1 MQYRYQARFE
11 KDPDGG
17 LLVTFPDVPEAITH
31 GDTLEEAMAHA
42 GEALGLA
49 LRGYVLEGRPLPE
62 AASAGGKLPW
72 VSPDAEDVLK
82 LAAIEAF
89 RESGMTKVA
98 LAGRMGK
105 RETEVRRILDP
116 DHPTKLAAMQEALRL
131 LGKEIIIDVRDAA

>member
-1 MQYRYQARFE
+1 M
-11 KDPDGG
+11 
-17 LLVTFPDVPEAITH
+17 
-31 GDTLEEAMAHA
+31 
-42 GEALGLA
+42 
-49 LRGYVLEGRPLPE
+49 
-62 AASAGGKLPW
+62 
-72 VSPDAEDVLK
+72 LK

-131 LGKEIIIDVRDAA
+131 LGKEIVIDVRDAA